1 MKSIDRNTA
10 INHINTSKEDVNNT
24 NNLSSK
30 DKKILIDAL
39 DKLSKSP
46 TKIRRLSKN
55 DISPNRNCDGFWG
68 DVNGDG
74 EINVVDIVE
83 MVNIILNDGGDP
95 SPQNAYCA
103 DMDGS
108 GTINVSDIV
117 AIVGCIMD
125 EENCPLGTTEPSEL
139 PSDSSCITLPIESC
153 TDGCYLEYGGYCLSE
168 IEHPEPIDSIYLNQ
182 PQCFNNV
189 AFESQRITLQP
200 ETFNYI
206 SFRVIPFSYEED
218 GVLKVAQIDDVFQS
232 LLNDNVSVIDN
243 LQSAPHNEWIPSEGI
258 DEFQNIFNFNSGYL
272 VYYGSTNHTSNEVT
286 LTVTGCPID
295 VSTQSYI
302 LQGGVFTLIPYTGNV
317 EISPEIYFQSL
328 NNLDGFIVSD
338 GSDYYQP
345 QFNVNTIELM
355 KPGKS
360 YSVYFDSDTDV
371 SFTPPIES
379 MDSSL
384 FGSPTDD
391 FEDVQLPGSCDCEGQ
406 SVYDDIL
413 GSWENTCVNTSNRC
427 TEGYCGVKT
436 ESKDFPIRKTIIQ
449 YDFGFF
455 RLWEVAYSNH

>member
-74 EINVVDIVE
+74 EINVVDIVF
-83 MVNIILNDGGDP
+83 MIDIILNDNGVP
-95 SPQNAYCA
+95 SEENAYCA

-117 AIVGCIMD
+117 AIVSCIMD
-125 EENCPLGTTEPSEL
+125 EENCPLGTTEPGEL

-153 TDGCYLEYGGYCLSE
+153 TDGCYLDYGGYCLSE
-168 IEHPEPIDSIYLNQ
+168 IEHSEPIDSIHLNQ

-189 AFESQRITLQP
+189 AFETQRIILQP
-200 ETFNYI
+200 QTFNHI

-218 GVLKVAQIDDVFQS
+218 GVPKVAQIDDVFQF
-232 LLNDNVSVIDN
+232 LLNDNVTVNDSYN
-243 LQSAPHNEWIPSEGI
+243 QWIPAAGI
-258 DEFQNIFNFNSGYL
+258 DEFQNTFNFNSGYS
-272 VYYGSTNHTSNEVT
+272 VYYGSTNHTSSEVI

-302 LQGGVFTLIPYTGNV
+302 LQSGVSTLISYTGNI
-317 EISPEIYFQSL
+317 EIPSEIYF
-328 NNLDGFIVSD
+328 
-338 GSDYYQP
+338 
-345 QFNVNTIELM
+345 
-355 KPGKS
+355 K
-360 YSVYFDSDTDV
+360 
-371 SFTPPIES
+371 
-379 MDSSL
+379 
-384 FGSPTDD
+384 
-391 FEDVQLPGSCDCEGQ
+391 
-406 SVYDDIL
+406 
-413 GSWENTCVNTSNRC
+413 
-427 TEGYCGVKT
+427 
-436 ESKDFPIRKTIIQ
+436 
-449 YDFGFF
+449 
-455 RLWEVAYSNH
+455 